1 MRITPTLS
9 LVGCV
14 ASTVLATEPNLP
26 WGDNLN
32 GTAVRQGYHIEWQRS
47 AEIGANGEMIISWSD
62 TRFGMRDLFAQ
73 KVDASQPGN
82 PAVWSTDDPDH
93 GPVDALIVN
102 DDVIRQED
110 PVLITDGA
118 GGAWISW
125 IDFRNSADG
134 DIYVNLLNDG
144 TSGNGNLV
152 YGEDGILLCDACAN
166 GTENMGKSMC
176 IDGAGGSYTVW
187 ADNRGT
193 NWDLYVSR
201 VLANGSVHPA
211 FGSDGLVIVDAV
223 GDQQVM
229 SMEHDGAGGAYIV
242 WLDQREASDDNIYI
256 EHVLANGTLVN
267 GDGGLG
273 VAVLPN
279 RQYSPKVTW
288 DGGTGCWVT
297 WVDKRSDNAGDI
309 YVQHYNSQLQPTFA
323 LNGIAIAA
331 EPGKDELNPRLS
343 YAGDGATLLMF
354 ESNINDP
361 GNTQADIF
369 VQKMNLSNQHLW
381 GTYGAPACEADG
393 QQEQARVAGDGA
405 GGCFLVWQDQREENY
420 ATIYAQKMNASGT
433 RLWGTNGAVVV
444 DHSEL
449 ERDALQPS
457 LREDGLGGLF
467 VAWGDMSRGSLGVFT
482 QHLNSNGQRTFVE
495 EGDASAWGISGSASQ
510 VKNVS
515 TEDGTMV
522 FWVDPRNAGGPHVYM
537 QFLDDETGTPALGV
551 NGVPVDISL
560 TGGQNRYDVV
570 GDGNGGAFVV
580 IEAGSDGAQQG
591 FLTRINNQG
600 EMLWSSSRPVTP
612 AFDPDDSGLY
622 YQQNMKVRTS
632 GNTVVLAWSGVD
644 TTYSMFYAEVS
655 AQAFDFSGNALWGN
669 QGARV
674 TSTPFIHETFND
686 MVEDGQGGLYLV
698 WESGDWQDTDVLI
711 QHLGAN
717 GQATWAEGG
726 IEFGGGDL
734 GIQRKATIAR
744 RNAGGVIGVWEDLTA
759 DPANPDLVSRALNA
773 SGNQVWQTP
782 VDMRAGSQK
791 TARLVNDNYD
801 GAYIIY
807 TDFSNND
814 NDDVYQRHVLADGT
828 LRWNDTSGN
837 LFVADGTQ
845 EDVTGIMIPVSGWSA
860 FLVAVAAEETGD
872 TTGYKDLWVRQNN
885 VDRISGQITGTEY
898 EGTILNFFHNQREP
912 FLSHDLEGGAYLSW
926 IDMRSSGKED
936 IKDVY
941 TTRVTIDPLS
951 AVDPQNR
958 PAAFELRPAWPNPF
972 NPGTTLEYQ
981 LVRPGEVGLAVY
993 NLAGQRVRTLVD
1005 QVQSSGSYRVTFD
1018 GRNDQGMGLASGVYF
1033 VRLSAHGQQQHQ
1045 KLVLVK

>member
-1 MRITPTLS
+1 MRTILTLT
-9 LVGCV
+9 LLAGA
-14 ASTVLATEPNLP
+14 ASSVLATDPYLP

-47 AEIGANGEMIISWSD
+47 AEFGDNGEMIISWSD

-73 KVDASQPGN
+73 KVDASQPGS
-82 PAVWSTDDPDH
+82 PAVWSTNDPDH
-93 GPVDALIVN
+93 GLVDALIVN

-110 PVLITDGA
+110 PVLITDED

-144 TSGNGNLV
+144 GSGNGNLA
-152 YGEDGILLCDACAN
+152 YGEDGILMCDACAN

-176 IDGAGGSYTVW
+176 IDGSGGSYTVW

-201 VLANGSVHPA
+201 VQANGTIHPA
-211 FGSDGLVIVDAV
+211 FGTDGLVVVDAV

-229 SMEHDGAGGAYIV
+229 SMEHDGAGGAFIV

-256 EHVLANGTLVN
+256 EHVLSNGTLVN
-267 GDGGLG
+267 GNGGLG
-273 VAVLPN
+273 VAVLAN

-288 DGGTGCWVT
+288 DGGTGCWVA
-297 WVDKRSDNAGDI
+297 WVDKRSDNAGDV

-323 LNGIAIAA
+323 ANGIAMAA
-331 EPGKDELNPRLS
+331 EPGKDEANPRLT
-343 YAGDGATLLMF
+343 YAGDGTTLLMF

-361 GNTQADIF
+361 GNTQADIY

-381 GTYGAPACEADG
+381 GTYGAPACLASG
-393 QQEQARVAGDGA
+393 QQEQARISGDDA

-420 ATIYAQKMNASGT
+420 ATIYAQKMNSSGT
-433 RLWGTNGAVVV
+433 RLWGDNGTVVV
-444 DHSEL
+444 DHSDL
-449 ERDALQPS
+449 ERDALQPA
-457 LREDGLGGLF
+457 LRNDGLGGLF

-482 QHLNSNGQRTFVE
+482 QHLNSAGQRSFDVD
-495 EGDASAWGISGSASQ
+495 GDASAWGISGSASL
-510 VKNVS
+510 VKNVA
-515 TEDGTMV
+515 TPEGTMV

-537 QFLDDETGTPALGV
+537 QFLDDETGTPSLPG
-551 NGVPVDISL
+551 NGLPIDLSL
-560 TGGQNRYDVV
+560 TGGQNRYDVAY
-570 GDGNGGAFVV
+570 DGAGGAFVV

-591 FLTRINNQG
+591 FLTRVNSQG
-600 EMLWSSSRPVTP
+600 EMMWDASRPVTP

-622 YQQNMKVRTS
+622 YQQNMRVRTS
-632 GNTVVLAWSGVD
+632 GNNVVLAWSGVD

-655 AQAFDFSGNALWGN
+655 TQAFDFNGNVLWGN

-686 MVEDGQGGLYLV
+686 MVEDGQGGMYLV

-711 QHLGAN
+711 QHVSST
-717 GQATWAEGG
+717 GQSTWAEGG
-726 IEFGGGDL
+726 VEFGGGDT
-734 GIQRKATIAR
+734 GIQRKAVIAR
-744 RNAGGVIGVWEDLTA
+744 RNAGGVLGIWEDLTA
-759 DPANPDLVSRALNA
+759 DPANPDLIARALNA
-773 SGNQVWQTP
+773 SGNQVWRSE

-791 TARLVNDNYD
+791 TARLVNDKYD

-814 NDDVYQRHVLADGT
+814 NDDVYQRHVLSDGS
-828 LRWNDTSGN
+828 LRWNDGSGD
-837 LFVADGTQ
+837 LYVADGTQ
-845 EDVTGIMIPVSGWSA
+845 EDVTGVMIPLADASS
-860 FLVAVAAEETGD
+860 FLVAVAAEETSD

-885 VDRISGQITGTEY
+885 VARATGLISGTEY
-898 EGTILNFFHNQREP
+898 EGEILHFFHNQREP

-936 IKDVY
+936 IKDIY
-941 TTRVTIDPLS
+941 TTRVTVDPNS
-951 AVDPQNR
+951 AVDPVVR
-958 PAAFELRPAWPNPF
+958 PAAFELRSAYPNPF
-972 NPGTTLEYQ
+972 NPVTTLEYQ
-981 LVRPGEVGLAVY
+981 LAVPGRVLLDVY
-993 NLAGQRVRTLVD
+993 NIAGQRVRTLVD
-1005 QVQSSGSYRVTFD
+1005 DVQESGTFRVGFD
-1018 GRNDQGMGLASGVYF
+1018 GRNEQGLGLASGVYF
-1033 VRLSAHGQQQHQ
+1033 VRLAAHGQEQQQ
-1045 KLVLVK
+1045 KIVLVK